1 MSEPEKTAELPAAP
15 QHSELSE
22 AEKRANAERTNAF
35 MDMAQLTDKVV
46 EASGGNIDALMLL
59 KSFKQLQVAVDAL
72 AELLLAAPL
81 VQVIQAPEASSDAN
95 PDQPKQLKL
104 GPHPFNRE
112 TFWRLCAKKAESSN
126 SLVRRAILSQ
136 GAQVGAGAGLKQ

>member
-1 MSEPEKTAELPAAP
+1 MSDEKIPDLLKAPEQA
-15 QHSELSE
+15 QLSE
-22 AEKRANAERTNAF
+22 AEKRANAERANAF
-35 MDMAQLTDKVV
+35 QDMADLTDKVV

-81 VQVIQAPEASSDAN
+81 VQVIEAPPPGPLNVPPEEV
-95 PDQPKQLKL
+95 KLKL

-112 TFWRLCAKKAESSN
+112 TFWRLCAKKAETSN

>member
-1 MSEPEKTAELPAAP
+1 MSEPEKSPELPKAP
-15 QHSELSE
+15 EQSQLSE
-22 AEKRANAERTNAF
+22 AEKRANAERANAF

-81 VQVIQAPEASSDAN
+81 VQVVQAPDASTDAN
-95 PDQPKQLKL
+95 PDEVKQLKL